1 METVH
6 TRQIILIEWNVFVIP
21 IGQDKHLIEPFE
33 RVFESLLLLNWLY
46 IESYMISMGTK
57 LV

>member
-21 IGQDKHLIEPFE
+21 IGQDKHLIEQFE
-33 RVFESLLLLNWLY
+33 RVF
-46 IESYMISMGTK
+46 
-57 LV
+57 